1 MQRILVIDDEQKIN
15 HLLTRLLSREGYE
28 VQQAFTGQQALKM
41 IEIDPP
47 EVVLCDV
54 RLPDISGVELCR
66 LIKEKHSLVEVI
78 LLTAYGNI
86 QDGVQAMKNGAF
98 DYLLKGDDN
107 DKIIPLIQRAF
118 EKIAMAMRLSRLEA
132 QIEVEKGFDGI
143 IAHAPA
149 MQQCL
154 EYARKV
160 APTDTAVLLQGET
173 GTGKEIF
180 ARAIHQAS
188 LRNKRNFIAVNCAAI
203 PRELIE
209 SELFGHTAGAFTG
222 AIKTKKGLIE
232 EADQG
237 TLFLDEIGE
246 MPIEMQAKLLRV
258 LETGEYVRLG
268 DHRIERV
275 NVRIISATHRN
286 LQEEI
291 AKGRFREDLYYR
303 ISTFQIHL
311 PPLRERK
318 EDIIPLAEYFISYFS
333 KKLNRHITQVDQ
345 SFRDCLLKY
354 HWKGNIREL
363 KNIIERS
370 IIIDVD
376 HVLSKDDLPP
386 DLVHQAEQIPLSQLS
401 AFDLA
406 SAEKIHIQKVLNYTR
421 GNKTEA
427 ARLLNI
433 ALTTL
438 YRKIELYHIETD

>member
-41 IEIDPP
+41 MEIDPP

-66 LIKEKHSLVEVI
+66 LIKEKHPLVEVI
-78 LLTAYGNI
+78 LLTAYGSI

-118 EKIAMAMRLSRLEA
+118 EKIALAMRLSRLEA
-132 QIEVEKGFDGI
+132 QIEVHKGFDDI
-143 IAHAPA
+143 ITYSRA

-160 APTDTAVLLQGET
+160 ASTDTAVLLQGET

-268 DHRIERV
+268 DHRIEKV

-318 EDIIPLAEYFISYFS
+318 EDIIPLAEDFVSYFS

-386 DLVHQAEQIPLSQLS
+386 DLVHQAEQIPSSQLS